1 MGIYFVTEN
10 ELSVEPVNS
19 DIEIIDK
26 FIEKVLLYIWDDVA
40 KVDPNLWF
48 NDEIE
53 CFDDLVSEYHDKK
66 LNVFKEIFKDQVDI
80 IHSDREENE
89 KDFEVA

>member
-1 MGIYFVTEN
+1 M
-10 ELSVEPVNS
+10 
-19 DIEIIDK
+19 
-26 FIEKVLLYIWDDVA
+26 
-40 KVDPNLWF
+40 WF

-66 LNVFKEIFKDQVDI
+66 LNVFKEIFKDQVNI
-80 IHSDREENE
+80 IQSDREENE